1 MIISNSFVF
10 FVFLIDNNNN
20 KNIFFSPKPRRSLLG
35 AYQDLKQSITKAFEV
50 RTQNSTFQMNKSFP
64 LLASMYN
71 NNTF

>member
-1 MIISNSFVF
+1 MFF
-10 FVFLIDNNNN
+10 FVFPIDNNNN
-20 KNIFFSPKPRRSLLG
+20 NKNTFFSPKPRRSLLG